1 MSEYLVDVLV
11 PIYNHEKY
19 LVQTLDSIVNQVTDF
34 KFRVLASDDC
44 STDNTRDIIRS
55 YALKYPEIVFPFF
68 HEKNVGPLGNGYS
81 LLSRVTSKYVA
92 LCDGDD
98 YWADLH
104 KLQKQVTFLE
114 KNPDFSVCF
123 GKADVINEEESY
135 QQIKHSSE
143 DHEKDVF
150 TIEDIIASDKHIA
163 PTATMLYRDELP
175 KPIPDFY
182 LTIFS
187 ADTFILLMEV
197 DKGKA
202 KYMDETFA
210 VYRNHAGGMTKTEK
224 VKRHA
229 DYVKF
234 QMYEKV
240 NELLKFKYDH
250 LFRKKLLEM
259 TKVRMIFEAREMNMW
274 QRLKNVTKNTP
285 DYFKYSD
292 KINIK
297 EIIYYTCI
305 LFFPSLL
312 KVKQKI

>member
-1 MSEYLVDVLV
+1 MMEYLVDVIV

-19 LVQTLDSIVNQVTDF
+19 LVQTLDSIVSQVTDF
-34 KFRVLASDDC
+34 PFRVLASDDC
-44 STDNTRDIIRS
+44 STDNTRDIIRA
-55 YALKYPEIVFPFF
+55 YAAKYPAIVFPFF

-98 YWADLH
+98 YWTDLH

-114 KNPDFSVCF
+114 NNPDFSVCF
-123 GKADVINEEESY
+123 GKVDVINEGTY
-135 QQIKHSSE
+135 QQNKHSS
-143 DHEKDVF
+143 DVSEKDVY
-150 TIEDIIASDKHIA
+150 TIADIIESDMHIA
-163 PTATMLYRDELP
+163 PTATMVFRDELP

-187 ADTFILLMEV
+187 ADTFILLMEA

-202 KYMDETFA
+202 KYMNETFA
-210 VYRNHAGGMTKTEK
+210 VYRNHSGGMTKTEK
-224 VKRHA
+224 VKMHA

-234 QMYEKV
+234 KMYEKV
-240 NELLKFKYDH
+240 NELLQYKYDH

-259 TKVRMIFEAREMNMW
+259 TKVRMIFEAREMSMW
-274 QRLKNVTKNTP
+274 NRLKNVTKNTP

-292 KINIK
+292 GINVK

-312 KVKQKI
+312 KAKQKK